1 MLAFFLSLFVFA
13 IGLALSI
20 YAVFVAQSLAMLAAA
35 VVFMASFLALEFIF
49 RLAKFLVSRKNRR
62 QNRRHS

>member
-62 QNRRHS
+62 HS